1 MGEIIVKERD
11 AWTDRMQSL
20 QDLNSFETFENIATS
35 KSWLERFLGT
45 GANEVGPGKTCVV

>member
-1 MGEIIVKERD
+1 MVKKVMPGL
-11 AWTDRMQSL
+11 TQLQSL
-20 QDLNSFETFENIATS
+20 QDLNSFGTFENIATS